1 MRFSPPYSAYAR
13 IYDRIGQRAFGERMG
28 AVILS
33 ELAGIGIYPRTV
45 LDLGCGTGSA
55 TLAFARAGLMVT
67 GLDRSP
73 DMLSH
78 AQTLADES
86 QLPVTFLEGDM
97 TALRLPDRY
106 DLVTCIYDAVN
117 YLSDEAELRRFFES
131 VAGLLDSGGAFVF
144 DMNTRHRLMSS
155 WEQGLVLAGDS
166 DDLYVTYRS
175 WFDDAIDASPLI
187 VTAFT
192 RNPDD
197 SWTRFDEEHVER
209 AWPIQQVNAW
219 LQEGGFRVEQIAGVI
234 DSTGDLIHPASEDH
248 GRVLFLATR

>member
-1 MRFSPPYSAYAR
+1 MHLSPPYSAYAR
-13 IYDRIGQRAFGERMG
+13 IYDRIGQRAFGERMA
-28 AVILS
+28 AVILN
-33 ELAGIGIYPRTV
+33 ELAAMDIFPRTV

-55 TLAFARAGLMVT
+55 TLAFARAGLDVT

-78 AQTLADES
+78 ALALAEES
-86 QLPVTFLEGDM
+86 ELAVSFVEGDM
-97 TALRLPDRY
+97 TDLRLTGRF

-117 YLSDEAELRRFFES
+117 YLADESELKRFFES
-131 VAGLLDSGGAFVF
+131 VAGALAPGGAFAF
-144 DMNTRHRLMSS
+144 DMNTRRRLMSS

-175 WFDDAIDASPLI
+175 WFDEAIDASPLI

-192 RNPDD
+192 RNPDETW
-197 SWTRFDEEHVER
+197 SRFDEEHVER
-209 AWPIQQVNAW
+209 AWSIVDVDNW
-219 LQEGGFRVEQIAGVI
+219 LQDGGFRVEQIAGVI
-234 DSTGDLIHPASEDH
+234 DSTGDLIRPASEDH

>member
-13 IYDRIGQRAFGERMG
+13 IYDRIGQRAFGERLA

-33 ELAGIGIYPRTV
+33 ELSALDIFPRSV

-55 TLAFARAGLMVT
+55 TLAFARAGLEVT

-86 QLPVTFLEGDM
+86 QLQVTFLEGDM
-97 TALRLPDRY
+97 TDIALSDRF

-117 YLSDEAELRRFFES
+117 YLSNEAELKRFFES
-131 VAGLLDSGGAFVF
+131 VAGVLASDGAFVF

-155 WEQGLVLAGDS
+155 WEQGLMLAGDS

-175 WFDDAIDASPLI
+175 WFDEALDASPLI

-192 RNPDD
+192 RNPDH
-197 SWTRFDEEHVER
+197 SWSRFDEEHVER
-209 AWPIQQVNAW
+209 AWPIIEVGNW
-219 LQEGGFRVEQIAGVI
+219 LRDGGFRVEQVAGVI
-234 DSTGDLIHPASEDH
+234 DSD
-248 GRVLFLATR
+248 R